1 MPNFIENMQT
11 LIRIRHKLI
20 KIMDL
25 NLSIFTKKLPPGI
38 ISLEKI
44 AKLGVP
50 YYYDFAT
57 DSYETSHDY
66 YIRHDKLI
74 FGGVFCLCEKG
85 EKLLILRDIDK

>member
-20 KIMDL
+20 KITDL

-57 DSYETSHDY
+57 DSSETSHDY
-66 YIRHDKLI
+66 LI
-74 FGGVFCLCEKG
+74 FGGVFCLCERC